1 MYSDKVSFM
10 ASTEYQFALS
20 SGFTRIHFLWY
31 DFFHKTQNWLCY
43 VRCLKFSRGTV
54 SLFLLKW
61 RKQRHSDRVHVFV
74 FCKQYMFHSTFNSS
88 KIVWTGWGGESLSLA
103 CPKGGSVE
111 FYNGVRKHDNL
122 FNPPFIFFFLLFL
135 SSYRAASYMPLLFYI

>member
-43 VRCLKFSRGTV
+43 VRCLKFSRGLFPTEVKKTTTLGPCTCVCVLQTV
-54 SLFLLKW
+54 YVSFNFQLFENCVDWMGRGIPFTSVPKRWQCWVLQWCAKTWQPLQSAFHIFFSFFCQVTAQLLTC
-61 RKQRHSDRVHVFV
+61 H
-74 FCKQYMFHSTFNSS
+74 FC
-88 KIVWTGWGGESLSLA
+88 
-103 CPKGGSVE
+103 
-111 FYNGVRKHDNL
+111 
-122 FNPPFIFFFLLFL
+122 FIF
-135 SSYRAASYMPLLFYI
+135 SW